1 MMRALIK
8 LVFILIAAGFALGVY
23 FKLYGDDLVGERII
37 GISVLA
43 SAFVLMPLFLA
54 HRWKGKRLQDYT
66 LTKENIERMNKKNS
80 DKTSDSDDSE
90 DKNKN

>member
-1 MMRALIK
+1 MRALIK
-8 LVFILIAAGFALGVY
+8 LVFLLIAAGFALGTY
-23 FKLYGDDLVGERII
+23 FKLYDDDLVGERII

-66 LTKENIERMNKKNS
+66 LTKENMDKMNKETKGKPK
-80 DKTSDSDDSE
+80 DEEKEKD
-90 DKNKN
+90 

>member
-1 MMRALIK
+1 MRALIK
-8 LVFILIAAGFALGVY
+8 LVFILIAAGFAVGVY
-23 FKLYGDDLVGERII
+23 FNLYKDELMGERII

-66 LTKENIERMNKKNS
+66 LTKENMDRMNKKNHGKAS
-80 DKTSDSDDSE
+80 DKEDSKDNNS
-90 DKNKN
+90 N

>member
-1 MMRALIK
+1 MRALIK
-8 LVFILIAAGFALGVY
+8 LVFILIAAGFVLGAY
-23 FKLYGDDLVGERII
+23 YKLYDNEIIGERII

-66 LTKENIERMNKKNS
+66 LTKENMDRMNKNNS
-80 DKTSDSDDSE
+80 NKAPENGHDK
-90 DKNKN
+90 DKASN

>member
-1 MMRALIK
+1 MRALIK
-8 LVFILIAAGFALGVY
+8 LVFLMIAAGFVLGTY
-23 FKLYGDDLVGERII
+23 YKLYEDDAIGERII

-66 LTKENIERMNKKNS
+66 LTKENIDRMNNKPSEKNRKS
-80 DKTSDSDDSE
+80 HE
-90 DKNKN
+90 DKD

>member
-1 MMRALIK
+1 MRALIK
-8 LVFILIAAGFALGVY
+8 LVFLLIAAGFAVGIY
-23 FKLYGDDLVGERII
+23 FNLYKDELVGERII

-66 LTKENIERMNKKNS
+66 LTKENMDRMNN
-80 DKTSDSDDSE
+80 KTSENPPEQKDDKDENST
-90 DKNKN
+90 

>member
-1 MMRALIK
+1 MRALIK
-8 LVFILIAAGFALGVY
+8 LVFLLILAGFALGVY
-23 FKLYGDDLVGERII
+23 FKLYGEELVGERII

-66 LTKENIERMNKKNS
+66 LTKENIDRMNKKNA
-80 DKTSDSDDSE
+80 DKDLGKDNKPNN
-90 DKNKN
+90 DKD

>member
-1 MMRALIK
+1 MRALIK
-8 LVFILIAAGFALGVY
+8 LVFILIAGGFTVGIY
-23 FKLYGDDLVGERII
+23 YNLYKDEIVGERII

-66 LTKENIERMNKKNS
+66 LTKENMDRMNNKNQEKAP
-80 DKTSDSDDSE
+80 DQEDPE
-90 DKNKN
+90 DKKSD

>member
-1 MMRALIK
+1 MRALIK
-8 LVFILIAAGFALGVY
+8 LVFILIAAGFAVGIY
-23 FKLYGDDLVGERII
+23 YNLYENEIVGERII

-66 LTKENIERMNKKNS
+66 LTKENMDRMNSKNHEKAS
-80 DKTSDSDDSE
+80 DQEDSE
-90 DKNKN
+90 DKKSD

>member
-1 MMRALIK
+1 MRALIK

-23 FKLYGDDLVGERII
+23 FKLYEEEIVGERII

-43 SAFVLMPLFLA
+43 SAFILMPLFLA

-66 LTKENIERMNKKNS
+66 LTKENIERMNNKNS
-80 DKTSDSDDSE
+80 EESDGESRHEKKD
-90 DKNKN
+90 

>member
-1 MMRALIK
+1 MRALIK
-8 LVFILIAAGFALGVY
+8 LVSLLIAAGFILGAY
-23 FKLYGDDLVGERII
+23 FKYYGDVLVGERII

-66 LTKENIERMNKKNS
+66 LTKENMDRMNKKNS
-80 DKTSDSDDSE
+80 GKDSE
-90 DKNKN
+90 EEDKSDENKK

>member
-1 MMRALIK
+1 MRALIK
-8 LVFILIAAGFALGVY
+8 LVFLLIAAGFVLGAY
-23 FKLYGDDLVGERII
+23 FKYYEDAIVGERII

-66 LTKENIERMNKKNS
+66 LTKENMDRMNKKNS
-80 DKTSDSDDSE
+80 DKPNDSGDNK
-90 DKNKN
+90 DKNSN